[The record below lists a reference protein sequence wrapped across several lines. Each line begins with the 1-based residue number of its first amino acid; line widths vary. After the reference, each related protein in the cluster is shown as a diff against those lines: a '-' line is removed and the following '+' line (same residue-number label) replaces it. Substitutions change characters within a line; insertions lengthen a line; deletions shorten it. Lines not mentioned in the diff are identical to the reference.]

1 MIYNGEE
8 VEPELSVERVICKL
22 ASEVEIERDFG
33 TTVGNMFLF
42 LRKYVSFSLMN

>member
-1 MIYNGEE
+1 MIYNSED
-8 VEPELSVERVICKL
+8 VEPELSVERIICKL

-42 LRKYVSFSLMN
+42 LRKHVSFSLMN